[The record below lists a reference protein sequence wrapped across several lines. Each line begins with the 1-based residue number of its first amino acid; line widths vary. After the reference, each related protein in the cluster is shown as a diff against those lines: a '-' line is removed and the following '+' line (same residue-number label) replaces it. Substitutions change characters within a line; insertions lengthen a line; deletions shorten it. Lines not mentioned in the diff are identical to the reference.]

1 MHSRDR
7 LPLERTR
14 CVYIIGCASAAVM
27 ALLYISYCRHCR
39 CCASCTFKIG
49 TCESAVCV
57 RIEFRVESSV
67 NIRIRI
73 ESRIESAV
81 GPRHGTAR
89 HRTAVGRYR
98 GAPLTRD
105 AGIGAGERRRGR
117 GSQPVVREV
126 LLEQGGKRANQTR
139 HGI

>member
-1 MHSRDR
+1 MEVFKIIKGYTTCEISDFFNLDNRCKGTRGHSVK
-7 LPLERTR
+7 LIKTR
-14 CVYIIGCASAAVM
+14 NN
-27 ALLYISYCRHCR
+27 
-39 CCASCTFKIG
+39 IG

-57 RIEFRVESSV
+57 RIESRVESSV
-67 NIRIRI
+67 KIRIRI
-73 ESRIESAV
+73 ESRIESAI

-89 HRTAVGRYR
+89 RRTAVGRYR
-98 GAPLTRD
+98 GSPLTRD